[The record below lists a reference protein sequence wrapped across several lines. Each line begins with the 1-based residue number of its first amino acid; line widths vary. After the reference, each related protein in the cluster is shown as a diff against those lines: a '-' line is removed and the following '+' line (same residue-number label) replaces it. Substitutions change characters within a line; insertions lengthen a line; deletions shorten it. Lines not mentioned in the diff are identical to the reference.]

1 MASKLKP
8 PALVMHGL
16 LLALLAFL
24 YAGDLLRL
32 WRATHAEV
40 ALLTE
45 LPSLPLS
52 LVGVA
57 VLLGG
62 AGLLAF
68 GLATGRDASWRGYRL
83 GPVAGVALL
92 FFDFAV
98 LSSVRAPLTAEQRVL
113 LALSSLAEGAAEHA
127 SHLAVPDEPRLLQSF
142 VDEVG
147 PAPLFRQG
155 DRVEKWTVEVRRG
168 CTGPLA
174 QAPGVA
180 AGTLVYCVAGDG
192 RTAWIT
198 AVALPLGQVFGAPA
212 VVSTADPWAQ
222 LVTVPPPPAPPD
234 PEPQAAPSPEL
245 DVWQT
250 PTPDEAPDSGR

>member
-1 MASKLKP
+1 MAEKLKP

-16 LLALLAFL
+16 LLALLAFF
-24 YAGDLLRL
+24 YAGDLLRV

-40 ALLTE
+40 SLLAE

-98 LSSVRAPLTAEQRVL
+98 LSSVRGPLTAEQRVL

-127 SHLAVPDEPRLLQSF
+127 SHQAVPDEPRLLQSF

-147 PAPLFRQG
+147 PTPLFRRG
-155 DRVEKWTVEVRRG
+155 ERVARWTVEVRRG
-168 CTGPLA
+168 CTGPLS

-180 AGTLVYCVAGDG
+180 AGTLVYCVASDG
-192 RTAWIT
+192 RQAWIT
-198 AVALPLGQVFGAPA
+198 AVALPLGQAFGAPA
-212 VVSTADPWAQ
+212 VVSTEEPWAQ
-222 LVTVPPPPAPPD
+222 VVTVAPAPGP
-234 PEPQAAPSPEL
+234 PEPQPQAPPSPDL

-250 PTPDEAPDSGR
+250 PTPDEGADSGR